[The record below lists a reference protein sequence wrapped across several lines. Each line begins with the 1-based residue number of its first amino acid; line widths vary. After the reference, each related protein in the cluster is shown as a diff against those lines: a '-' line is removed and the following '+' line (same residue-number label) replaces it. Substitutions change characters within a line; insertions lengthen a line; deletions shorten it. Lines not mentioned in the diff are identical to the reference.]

1 MESIAPSFATP
12 TPGPRGGSPQAP
24 APAER
29 IEYTTTRSIE
39 VRREVLRRQRL
50 IAGYPPGPYVDAY
63 KVLRTKVLQILRE
76 RGWNAL
82 AVTSPNPQAG
92 KTVAAINL
100 ALSLALDVSQTVLLV
115 DANLRHPSVHTAF
128 GFTPQYG
135 LSDYLLDDVPIER
148 LLINPKGIGR
158 FVVLPGHRPLPDASE
173 LLASPKMARLVDE
186 LKHRYPSR
194 IVVFDLPHLTTADA
208 LAFAPHVD
216 AALLVLE
223 AGRTTH
229 AELEEALAHL
239 NTTPLLGTLLNKA
252 EPGPGS

>member
-1 MESIAPSFATP
+1 MESTVPVLDKTRTASL
-12 TPGPRGGSPQAP
+12 QP
-24 APAER
+24 AAR
-29 IEYTTTRSIE
+29 IEYTTTRSLE
-39 VRREVLRRQRL
+39 VSREVLRRHRL
-50 IAGYPPGPYVDAY
+50 IAGYEPGPYLDAY

-76 RGWNAL
+76 HGWNAL

-115 DANLRHPSVHTAF
+115 DANLRRPAVHTAF
-128 GFTPQYG
+128 GFTPRYG
-135 LSDYLLDDVPIER
+135 LADYLLDDVPIER

-158 FVVLPGHRPLPDASE
+158 FVILPGSRPLPDSAE

-216 AALLVLE
+216 AALLVIE
-223 AGRTTH
+223 AGRTTQTQ
-229 AELEEALAHL
+229 LTDALTQL
-239 NTTPLLGTLLNKA
+239 STTPILGTLLNKA
-252 EPGPGS
+252 EPLPEP